1 MSTVHQNTYPRIL
14 ETAATEF
21 VGKVE
26 RIGLAS
32 LLRAYGTSGLRK
44 DAIAR
49 DRPRLAPEMGEAVD
63 LLCLS
68 RPVPARKAASMLTD
82 PILDHLLGIGAATVS
97 GGDVELSHI
106 RLVEHFGQLVFV
118 GAVND
123 SGFGWYGRDSIGIG
137 RQLIGARG
145 RCLDVCSST
154 GCQTTVMAASAT
166 SVTAVEIDEKVAPLF
181 ELNMCINRCRAKV
194 DALWCDARE
203 AEFDATFDTIA
214 INAPMMPTFGILDLP
229 WTGHGGPDGTVLL
242 NAVMQRV
249 PLAAHGRLV
258 ANAMILGNEHGL
270 EADWLRKLAEEHGW
284 AVTVIPTDHEP
295 LTADSSFVRS
305 ALAAYSTV
313 KPEDM
318 DSVMQEL
325 STSWT
330 ANSTDRLYFALVCA
344 TAGSGPAFSIAS
356 TALNGER
363 WCL

>member
-1 MSTVHQNTYPRIL
+1 MSTVHQNTYAHVL
-14 ETAATEF
+14 QTAATEF
-21 VGKVE
+21 VDKVE
-26 RIGLAS
+26 RVGLAS

-44 DAIAR
+44 DAIVR
-49 DRPRLAPEMGEAVD
+49 DRPRLVPEMGDAVD

-68 RPVPARKAASMLTD
+68 RPVPAHKAVSILTD
-82 PILDHLLGIGAATVS
+82 PILDHLLGIGAATAS

-106 RLVEHFGQLVFV
+106 RLVEHFGRLVFV
-118 GAVND
+118 GAVNNN
-123 SGFGWYGRDSIGIG
+123 GFGWYGRDSIGIG

-166 SVTAVEIDEKVAPLF
+166 SVTAVEIDEQVAPLF
-181 ELNMCINRCRAKV
+181 ELNMCINRSRAKV
-194 DALWCDARE
+194 DALWCDVRE
-203 AEFDATFDTIA
+203 AEFDTSFDTIA

-229 WTGHGGPDGTVLL
+229 WTGHGGPDGTMLL

-249 PLAAHGRLV
+249 PLAEHGRLV
-258 ANAMILGNEHGL
+258 ANAMILGNEHDL
-270 EADWLRKLAEEHGW
+270 EADWLRQLAEERGW

-305 ALAAYSTV
+305 ALAAYSAV
-313 KPEDM
+313 KPDDM

-330 ANSTDRLYFALVCA
+330 ANATDRLYFALVCA

-356 TALNGER
+356 TALKGDR